1 MSGINKL
8 ILSTILVRDL
18 DRALDFY
25 CNKLGFIKK
34 HDLQRENE
42 SWLKI
47 APKNQNEIEF
57 VLRTPQA
64 NNNELIIKEMNHT
77 IGRGTLFTFSTNNL
91 VDTYSD
97 LKNKGVIFI
106 SEPSVQ
112 IEGKIAIFEDL
123 DGNRFSLLE
132 IV

>member
-34 HDLQRENE
+34 HDLQRDKER
-42 SWLKI
+42 WLTI

-64 NNNELIIKEMNHT
+64 NNNELIIKEMTQT

-91 VDTYSD
+91 DDTYID
-97 LKNKGVIFI
+97 LKNKGVIFV

>member
-8 ILSTILVRDL
+8 ILTTILVRDL
-18 DRALDFY
+18 DKALDFY

-34 HDLQRENE
+34 HDFQRDKER
-42 SWLKI
+42 WLTI
-47 APKNQNEIEF
+47 APKNQNELEF

-64 NNNELIIKEMNHT
+64 NDNELIIREMNQT
-77 IGRGTLFTFSTNNL
+77 IGKGTMFTFSTNDL
-91 VDTYSD
+91 ASTYLD
-97 LKNKGVIFI
+97 FKNKGIKFI
-106 SEPSVQ
+106 SEPTNQ
-112 IEGKIAIFEDL
+112 IEGKMAIFEDL